1 MSLQFLLPKIFQS
14 NSYPFTRGYKTTKI
28 IPKKDGYILHRFSNY
43 VSLQNVKIVYND
55 KGFAKATVKVSPNY
69 QPTYQYTLYFD
80 NEGNEISVDND
91 TAKERKKWLEL
102 QK

>member
-1 MSLQFLLPKIFQS
+1 MNYLLPKVFQS
-14 NSYPFTRGYKTTKI
+14 NPYPFTNGYKTTKV

-43 VSLQNVKIVYND
+43 VSLQNVKIVYNE
-55 KGFAKATVKVSPNY
+55 KGFSKATVKVSPNY

-80 NEGNEISVDND
+80 NEGNNIKAD
-91 TAKERKKWLEL
+91 TNTQERKIWLEL